1 MQGGEE
7 TMSVFIIA
15 EAGVNHNGSLELA
28 KKLVDAAKDAG
39 ADCVKFQTF
48 VSKNIV
54 SKNAV
59 KAEYQKLQTEP
70 EESQQDMLKKLE
82 LSFDEFVELNEYCKS
97 ISIEFMST
105 AFDFDSIDFL
115 DSLEMG
121 TWKIPS
127 GDITNL
133 PYLIKIA
140 NLNKPVILSTG
151 MSTME
156 DIRSAIKALK
166 EHGAAELTVLHC
178 TTEYP
183 TPYEDVNLRAMNTIK
198 EEFSVKVGYSDHT
211 KGIEV
216 PIAAVALGATVI
228 EKHFTLDRNT
238 EGPDHKA
245 SLEPN
250 ELKAM
255 VDSIRHIE
263 LALGNGMKQ
272 PAESEK
278 KNIAVARKSI
288 IASKE
293 IKSGEI
299 FTEENLTVK
308 RPGDG
313 ISPMRWF
320 DIIGKPAPRDFEEDE
335 LIEL

>member
-59 KAEYQKLQTEP
+59 KAEYQKQQTEP

-97 ISIEFMST
+97 KSIEFMST

-140 NLNKPVILSTG
+140 KLNKPVILSTG

-166 EHGAAELTVLHC
+166 ENGAAELTVLHC

-183 TPYEDVNLRAMNTIK
+183 TPFEDVNLRAMNTIK
-198 EEFSVKVGYSDHT
+198 KEFGVKVGYSDHT

-228 EKHFTLDRNT
+228 EKALPVNSPFT
-238 EGPDHKA
+238 GKY
-245 SLEPN
+245 
-250 ELKAM
+250 
-255 VDSIRHIE
+255 
-263 LALGNGMKQ
+263 
-272 PAESEK
+272 
-278 KNIAVARKSI
+278 NIC
-288 IASKE
+288 IA
-293 IKSGEI
+293 
-299 FTEENLTVK
+299 
-308 RPGDG
+308 
-313 ISPMRWF
+313 
-320 DIIGKPAPRDFEEDE
+320 
-335 LIEL
+335 